1 MTAHPRLL
9 ISSESINGLRTVED
23 LKSMIQGG
31 WSQANWQS
39 ILASAEK
46 ELERGP
52 VLIGDELPDRVQS
65 MVDQKNPDFV
75 VCEAAG
81 QQLLRA
87 ALAHLLTGRAE
98 FKASAMDQL
107 KALYDP
113 EVWPDW
119 IDQAHVKFDYP
130 ADLRTGMISQAVG
143 IAYDWL
149 APVLTDEDRAWVIEG
164 LDRRGIQPYLESMK
178 MDPWWAN
185 ELNNWSTVIMGGLGI
200 AGMAL
205 DGEHPAAQQMIDLGV
220 GIMDQY
226 LLTYGPEGEFNES
239 VGYAG
244 ANRLPVAFFQAHRYW
259 SGGKQ
264 NRLAQTP
271 FPEMCEWVMHTSLP
285 PGRAVSIG
293 DCHPEWPIMT
303 GYIAPVAAANQDGV
317 LQWFYQQYQKA
328 SDDPYQLVSYDGQ
341 LEPVSPEGKVP
352 PFKGYQAHGRIVVS
366 RTDWSS
372 QSTACIVHAKAG
384 REENHEHNDLGQVC
398 LDGFGERLI
407 IDLGSPSGYSA
418 DFFDAVRWEYY
429 NNAIRGHNVL
439 MFDGEEQR
447 SPLSE
452 HCEKSEAPRLSGKTI
467 AEQFVPGVGAAWKM
481 DLTPAY
487 MNGQNVTRTVVHF
500 YPGYVAVLDEA
511 TTPKEQQ
518 ISLRWHTRDRAE
530 PDSDGR
536 FTVRWKKA
544 KVSAWVTRLDEGDV
558 AFSRGEHEHRAGF
571 DKDRTGTPLEP
582 RRESYIET
590 KVRGNACRI
599 LTLFNV
605 QANEADNSI
614 WTKNEE
620 GWSNGDV
627 QLSITDDAIE
637 MSHTDQAETK
647 MIALKL

>member
-1 MTAHPRLL
+1 MSSHPRLL
-9 ISSESINGLRTVED
+9 ISSTATNGLRTLED
-23 LKSMIQGG
+23 LKASIQGE

-39 ILASAEK
+39 VLASAEK
-46 ELERGP
+46 ALTKGP
-52 VLIGDELPDRVQS
+52 ILIDDVLPDRVQS
-65 MVDQKNPDFV
+65 MVEAKNPDYV
-75 VCEAAG
+75 VVEAAG
-81 QQLLRA
+81 QQVLRA
-87 ALAHLLTGRAE
+87 ALAHLLTGRLE

-130 ADLRTGMISQAVG
+130 ADLRTGMLSQAIGV
-143 IAYDWL
+143 AYDWL
-149 APVLTDEDRAWVIEG
+149 ASSLTDEERAWVIEG
-164 LDRRGIQPYLESMK
+164 LNRRGIQPYLDSME
-178 MDPWWAN
+178 MTPWWSY

-205 DGEHPAAQQMIDLGV
+205 DGEHPAAQRLIDLGV
-220 GIMDQY
+220 EVMDKY

-244 ANRLPVAFFQAHRYW
+244 ANRIPVAFFQAHRYW
-259 SGGKQ
+259 SGGEQ

-271 FPEMCEWVMHTSLP
+271 FPEMCEWVMHSSLP
-285 PGRAVSIG
+285 PGRSVSVG

-303 GYIAPVAAANQDGV
+303 GYVAPVAAANQDGV

-341 LEPVSPEGKVP
+341 LEPISAEGKIP
-352 PFKGYQAHGRIVVS
+352 KFKSYEGHGRLVVS

-372 QSTACIVHAKAG
+372 KDTACIVHSKAG

-407 IDLGSPSGYSA
+407 IDLGSPSGYSV

-452 HCEKSEAPRLSGKTI
+452 HCEKTEAQSLSGKTV

-487 MNGQNVTRTVVHF
+487 MNGQHVIRTVVHF
-500 YPGYVAVLDEA
+500 YPGFVAVLDEA
-511 TTPKEQQ
+511 TTPKKQE
-518 ISLRWHTRDRAE
+518 ISLRWHTRDRAA
-530 PDSDGR
+530 PDSEGR
-536 FTVRWKKA
+536 FTVRGEKGNA
-544 KVSAWVTRLDEGDV
+544 SALITRLDEGEL
-558 AFSRGEHEHRAGF
+558 AFSRNEHEHRVGF
-571 DKDRTGTPLEP
+571 DTDRGGAPLTP
-582 RRESYIET
+582 RRESYVEA
-590 KVRGNACRI
+590 KFRGNSCRI

-605 QANEADNSI
+605 QAVDTADSI
-614 WTKNEE
+614 WTKSEG

-627 QLSITDDAIE
+627 ELRLTEGGLEISR
-637 MSHTDQAETK
+637 TDQA
-647 MIALKL
+647 ISI